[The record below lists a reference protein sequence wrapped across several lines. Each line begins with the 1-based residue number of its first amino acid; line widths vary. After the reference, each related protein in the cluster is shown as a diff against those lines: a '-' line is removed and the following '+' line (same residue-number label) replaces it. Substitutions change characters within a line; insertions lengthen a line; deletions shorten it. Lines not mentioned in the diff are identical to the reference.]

1 MFKTTWLK
9 NLAISFALALAAPL
23 FFKLILVE
31 PAFSLTPANYLKLF
45 ALTGLV
51 GLANLSVANLFKP
64 KRKPSYKSSYKG
76 ATFTAEDLKNLP
88 EEEGTV
94 KWFNLNKG
102 FGFIVRD
109 AGGEVFVHFRSIKGV
124 GHRSLREGQRVRF
137 VALASHKGM
146 QAEEVI
152 VLS

>member
-1 MFKTTWLK
+1 MFKNTWLK
-9 NLAISFALALAAPL
+9 NLVISFGIALIAPL
-23 FFKLILVE
+23 VFKLVLVE
-31 PAFSLTPANYLKLF
+31 QEVVLDSATYIKLF
-45 ALTGLV
+45 ALTGLL
-51 GLANLSVANLFKP
+51 GLVNLTLAQLFRP
-64 KRKPSYKSSYKG
+64 KKKKSKYKG

-152 VLS
+152 VLEG